1 MAARTVHRN
10 RHVHLSFLQMVTTEY
25 GKQNILAKEP
35 QVQVLTMDN
44 ENAEIQNGRWAMV
57 GFWAAVG
64 AYALTGQIIPG
75 IF

>member
-1 MAARTVHRN
+1 
-10 RHVHLSFLQMVTTEY
+10 MVTTEY
-25 GKQNILAKEP
+25 GKQNIFATEP

-57 GFWAAVG
+57 GFWAAIG
-64 AYALTGQIIPG
+64 AYAPTGQIIPG